1 MSINTDQI
9 NIRNAQIVSF
19 ISFLFSLLVKRQ
31 VWCILDGKRRDE
43 VKSRSVG
50 WIRTKRSLRSRRC
63 LLTFFACFL
72 PQTQLASLRTC
83 IHSSSWE
90 ALRDIDEQTKAR
102 FEVGRLQPRCIQS
115 RPSGREK
122 CLPAILLVYEFI
134 SLTAAHSRTWHK
146 MQKLQYDGVKVQTE
160 S

>member
-9 NIRNAQIVSF
+9 NIRNAQIVTF
-19 ISFLFSLLVKRQ
+19 ISFLLFTFIKKASVVHFGWKETWRGQVALSWVNPDETELEVATLSLDL
-31 VWCILDGKRRDE
+31 L
-43 VKSRSVG
+43 
-50 WIRTKRSLRSRRC
+50 C
-63 LLTFFACFL
+63 LLLTSNPTSQSENMQPL
-72 PQTQLASLRTC
+72 QL
-83 IHSSSWE
+83 
-90 ALRDIDEQTKAR
+90 LRDIDEQTKAR

-134 SLTAAHSRTWHK
+134 SLTAAHSRAWHK

>member
-1 MSINTDQI
+1 MSINTLQI
-9 NIRNAQIVSF
+9 DIRNAQIVTF
-19 ISFLFSLLVKRQ
+19 ISFLLFTFSKKASVVHFGWKETRRGQVALSWVNPDETELEVATLSLDLL
-31 VWCILDGKRRDE
+31 
-43 VKSRSVG
+43 
-50 WIRTKRSLRSRRC
+50 C
-63 LLTFFACFL
+63 LFLTSNPTSQSENMHPL
-72 PQTQLASLRTC
+72 QL
-83 IHSSSWE
+83 
-90 ALRDIDEQTKAR
+90 LRDIDEQTKAR

-146 MQKLQYDGVKVQTE
+146 LQKLQYDGVKVQTE

>member
-9 NIRNAQIVSF
+9 NIRNAQIVTF
-19 ISFLFSLLVKRQ
+19 ISFLLFTFSKKASVVHFGWKETRRGQVALSWVNPDETELEVATLSLDLL
-31 VWCILDGKRRDE
+31 
-43 VKSRSVG
+43 
-50 WIRTKRSLRSRRC
+50 C
-63 LLTFFACFL
+63 LLLTSNPTSQSENMHPL
-72 PQTQLASLRTC
+72 QLLREG
-83 IHSSSWE
+83 E

-134 SLTAAHSRTWHK
+134 SLTAAHSRT
-146 MQKLQYDGVKVQTE
+146 
-160 S
+160 

>member
-9 NIRNAQIVSF
+9 IIRNAQIVTF
-19 ISFLFSLLVKRQ
+19 ISFLLFTFGKKASVMHFGWKETWRGQVALSWVNPDETELEVVTLSLDL
-31 VWCILDGKRRDE
+31 L
-43 VKSRSVG
+43 
-50 WIRTKRSLRSRRC
+50 C
-63 LLTFFACFL
+63 LLLTSNPTSQSENMQPL
-72 PQTQLASLRTC
+72 QL
-83 IHSSSWE
+83 
-90 ALRDIDEQTKAR
+90 LRDIDEQTKAR